1 MLQAYDQPMQQF
13 RISDPQASN
22 RLRLNTLIRLRWLA
36 IVGQSAAVLI
46 VAYGFDF
53 PLPVSLCFVLIAISA
68 WLNVV
73 LALRFPAAHRLKPY
87 PALAI
92 LMFDALQL
100 SGLLYL
106 TGGLTNPFSV
116 LLTVPVVISAT
127 SLPVKLTGIL
137 GSFVVAAAT
146 FLAVY
151 HMQLP
156 WFPGSE
162 LVMPFVYVA
171 GMWLA
176 VVSSITFTGGYAWRV
191 AEEARM
197 LANALNAT
205 ELVLQREQHLSAIDG
220 LAAAAAHE
228 LGTPLATITLV
239 AREMERALGNDPRYK
254 EDVTLLRSQSERC
267 RDILKRL
274 QSLSSEMDTPL
285 MRLPLTSMIEEV
297 SAPHRDFGIKITLE
311 GRERRGPE
319 PVGQRKP
326 GVIYGLGNL
335 VENAV
340 DFAKANVWVR
350 WRWNDDVV
358 SITIT
363 DDGPG
368 FLPDIIDRIGEPYMS
383 TRQGTEPGG
392 GLGLGLFIAKTLLE
406 RSGATIQFRNSS
418 ERGEGAVVEIT
429 WSRAAFAA
437 REALAEGAE

>member
-1 MLQAYDQPMQQF
+1 MKLMQLPRTSDQ
-13 RISDPQASN
+13 QASN

-46 VAYGFDF
+46 VGYGFNF
-53 PLPVSLCFVLIAISA
+53 PLPVSLCFLLIAASA

-73 LALRFPAAHRLKPY
+73 LALRYPAAHRLGPLS
-87 PALAI
+87 ALGI
-92 LMFDALQL
+92 LMFDAIQL
-100 SGLLYL
+100 AGLLYL

-116 LLTVPVVISAT
+116 LMTVPVVISAT
-127 SLPVKLTGIL
+127 SLPIRLTAIIG
-137 GSFVVAAAT
+137 GFVVAAAT
-146 FLAVY
+146 FLMFF
-151 HMQLP
+151 HMPLP
-156 WFPGSE
+156 WYPGNE
-162 LVMPFVYVA
+162 LAMPFIYVA
-171 GMWLA
+171 GMWVA
-176 VVSSITFTGGYAWRV
+176 VVSSIAFTGVYAWRV
-191 AEEARM
+191 AEEARL

-228 LGTPLATITLV
+228 LGTPLATIALV
-239 AREMERALGNDPRYK
+239 AREMERTLGSDTRYR

-267 RDILKRL
+267 REILKRL
-274 QSLSSEMDTPL
+274 NSLSSEMDTPL

-297 SAPHRDFGIKITLE
+297 IAPHRDFGIKITLE
-311 GRERRGPE
+311 PLERGGRE

-350 WRWNDDVV
+350 WRWNDAIV

-406 RSGATIQFRNSS
+406 RSGAALEFRNSS
-418 ERGEGAVVEIT
+418 EAGEGAVVEIT
-429 WSRAAFAA
+429 WSRDAFAA
-437 REALAEGAE
+437 PEAQAEEAAS

>member
-1 MLQAYDQPMQQF
+1 MQDL
-13 RISDPQASN
+13 RISDTQASN

-53 PLPVSLCFVLIAISA
+53 PLPVSLCFVLIAASA

-73 LALRFPAAHRLKPY
+73 LALRFPAAHRLRPY

-100 SGLLYL
+100 AGLLYL

-127 SLPVKLTGIL
+127 SLPVRLTGIL

-151 HMQLP
+151 HMPLP
-156 WFPGSE
+156 WFPGTE
-162 LVMPFVYVA
+162 LPMPLVYVA
-171 GMWLA
+171 GVWLG
-176 VVSSITFTGGYAWRV
+176 VVSSITFTGIYAWRV
-191 AEEARM
+191 AEEARL
-197 LANALNAT
+197 LAAALNAT

-228 LGTPLATITLV
+228 LGTPLATIALV
-239 AREMERALGNDPRYK
+239 SREMERALGNDPRYK

-297 SAPHRDFGIKITLE
+297 SAPHRDFGIKITLQS
-311 GRERRGPE
+311 REQGGPE

-350 WRWNDDVV
+350 WRWNDATV

-383 TRQGTEPGG
+383 TRQGMEPGG

-406 RSGATIQFRNSS
+406 RSGAAIKFRNSTVQ
-418 ERGEGAVVEIT
+418 GEGAVVEIS

-437 REALAEGAE
+437 PEALAPG